1 MKKYLRIYKVFVENG
16 ISFLVQYRHDTIFN
30 LFMHLIW
37 LGMMFLIVEVLFGQ
51 TNAIAGWNK
60 QEVYMLTLVWT
71 LIGETYIAF
80 FGGNLAEIP
89 DTITD
94 GKLDNFITKP
104 VSPLFMISTKFF
116 LVRATYRIITEL
128 ILIGWLSWQFDFAD
142 SLLSVICCVVLIL
155 CGVMIYYAS
164 FLIANTF
171 SFWLLRID
179 NINDAIDTVSTFGR
193 YPVGVFPF
201 TIRASIFV
209 FAPIVFASYAPVAVL
224 TGKWPIYLSLFII
237 ALTIILCIIAIK
249 FWNFA
254 IKRYTSASS

>member
-1 MKKYLRIYKVFVENG
+1 MKKYFRIYKVFVENG
-16 ISFLVQYRHDTIFN
+16 ISFLVQYRHDTLFN
-30 LFMHLIW
+30 LFMHLVW
-37 LGMMFLIVEVLFGQ
+37 MGMMFLIVEILFGQ
-51 TNAIAGWNK
+51 TNAIAGWSK
-60 QEVYMLTLVWT
+60 QEVYMLTLIWT
-71 LIGETYIAF
+71 LIGETYITF
-80 FGGNLAEIP
+80 FGGNLPEIP

-94 GKLDNFITKP
+94 GKLDNLITKP
-104 VSPLFMISTKFF
+104 VNTLFLVSTKFF
-116 LVRATYRIITEL
+116 LVRATYRVCTEL
-128 ILIGWLSWQFDFAD
+128 ILIGWLVWQFDFAH
-142 SLLSVICCVVLIL
+142 SLSAILSCILLTL

-179 NINDAIDTVSTFGR
+179 NINDAVDTISTFGR
-193 YPVGVFPF
+193 YPVSVFPL

-224 TGKWPIYLSLFII
+224 TGKWPLYTSLFII
-237 ALTIILCIIAIK
+237 AFTIILCVIAVK